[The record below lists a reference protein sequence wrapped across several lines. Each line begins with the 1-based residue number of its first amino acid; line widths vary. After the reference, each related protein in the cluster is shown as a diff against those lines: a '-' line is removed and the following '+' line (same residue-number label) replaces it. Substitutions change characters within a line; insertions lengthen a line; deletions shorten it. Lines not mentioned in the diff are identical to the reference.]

1 MGRVFFNTRLDSRSI
16 TGDYQLLASD
26 SGSIFFNKVA
36 AAATVTLPAISDA
49 QEGWNCKIIIA
60 TNVTSGNFTIT
71 EKAASDTD
79 KIILC
84 TNEQQNNAAP
94 AGTST
99 GCTNV
104 LLANGADAE
113 GDMFDIY
120 CDGTSWYIYANVKA
134 DAAVTAS

>member
-49 QEGWNCKIIIA
+49 QDGWYCKIIIA

-71 EKAASDTD
+71 ESAASDTD

-84 TNEQQNNAAP
+84 TNEQQNNAVP

-104 LLANGADAE
+104 LLASGADVT
-113 GDMFDIY
+113 GDSLI
-120 CDGTSWYIYANVKA
+120 
-134 DAAVTAS
+134 